1 MSSLTNNNPTNRIPA
16 SSAAPGINANNSTYS
31 QGLAFI
37 NNTTNGC
44 DGSSSTSTTLGLAAA
59 ANERDAKRSN
69 PSTPFKLHPNPSD
82 DPYAGFYALN
92 RTLPQ
97 APHPPSSSGNS
108 PFHLINASPNNNLQ
122 FVSNSTGQSDGGAF
136 KKIKHESLLLNAHPY
151 HQFQSY
157 NPHYPHVP
165 PSHNLQNSTTSNNNL
180 SPTHSSNSS
189 PSSHHSLSNPA
200 SQCPTPARRRHRTT
214 FTQEQLAELESA
226 FGKSH
231 YPDIYCREELARI
244 TKLNE
249 ARIQVS
255 CLSSSTGSMHPL
267 LSLSRLSSMSWW
279 LTSTRGN
286 VEWSMESRQT
296 EKEERRGA
304 NRLRVRASTSS
315 DNWIMR
321 SNSVVA

>member
-1 MSSLTNNNPTNRIPA
+1 MSSLTNNNPTNRIPS

-31 QGLAFI
+31 QGLGFI
-37 NNTTNGC
+37 NNTTNDC
-44 DGSSSTSTTLGLAAA
+44 DGSSSTSTTLGLTAA
-59 ANERDAKRSN
+59 ANDRDAKRSN
-69 PSTPFKLHPNPSD
+69 PSTPFKLYPNPSD
-82 DPYAGFYALN
+82 DPYASFYALN

-97 APHPPSSSGNS
+97 APLPPPSSGNS
-108 PFHLINASPNNNLQ
+108 PFHLINASPNSNLQ
-122 FVSNSTGQSDGGAF
+122 FVSNSSGQSDGGAF
-136 KKIKHESLLLNAHPY
+136 KKIKQESLLLNTHPY

-157 NPHYPHVP
+157 NPHYP
-165 PSHNLQNSTTSNNNL
+165 PSHNLQSSTSSTNL

-255 CLSSSTGSMHPL
+255 CLSSSTSSVH
-267 LSLSRLSSMSWW
+267 LSLSFVRLSSMS
-279 LTSTRGN
+279 
-286 VEWSMESRQT
+286 
-296 EKEERRGA
+296 
-304 NRLRVRASTSS
+304 
-315 DNWIMR
+315 
-321 SNSVVA
+321 